1 MAWVDLALALLG
13 IPVLA
18 CAGYL
23 FLLTLLSAKLPLAA
37 RATPR
42 TRFRVLIPAHD
53 EGLGIASTIE
63 NLRALDYPPELYDVL
78 VIADNCVDDTAT
90 RASAAGA
97 LVLTRTSDDERGK
110 GYALHYAFA
119 RLPENVDAAV
129 VIDADT
135 VVSPNLLRAFAAR
148 LESGAGAVQADYAVR
163 NAMAAWRTRLIAIAF
178 GAFHVVRSRGRE
190 RLGVSAGL
198 RGNGMCFSARVLR
211 EVPHEAYSIVEDV
224 EYGIRLA
231 EAGHRVFYADEAHVY
246 GEMVTNAKAA
256 ESQRER
262 WEGGRAALTR
272 KYAGRLLRRGLAGNR
287 VLLDLGIDVLV
298 PPLSRLAV
306 AAALGLL
313 LAVVGG
319 LVAGGFRVSG
329 TVFGASVA
337 AIVLYVLRGWMVSE
351 TGARGLLDLAL
362 APGYVAWKIA
372 LRLRRRP
379 ATSEWVRTS
388 REAERPETPS

>member
-1 MAWVDLALALLG
+1 
-13 IPVLA
+13 
-18 CAGYL
+18 
-23 FLLTLLSAKLPLAA
+23 
-37 RATPR
+37 
-42 TRFRVLIPAHD
+42 
-53 EGLGIASTIE
+53 
-63 NLRALDYPPELYDVL
+63 
-78 VIADNCVDDTAT
+78 
-90 RASAAGA
+90 
-97 LVLTRTSDDERGK
+97 
-110 GYALHYAFA
+110 
-119 RLPENVDAAV
+119 
-129 VIDADT
+129 
-135 VVSPNLLRAFAAR
+135 
-148 LESGAGAVQADYAVR
+148 
-163 NAMAAWRTRLIAIAF
+163 
-178 GAFHVVRSRGRE
+178 
-190 RLGVSAGL
+190 
-198 RGNGMCFSARVLR
+198 
-211 EVPHEAYSIVEDV
+211 
-224 EYGIRLA
+224 
-231 EAGHRVFYADEAHVY
+231 
-246 GEMVTNAKAA
+246 
-256 ESQRER
+256 
-262 WEGGRAALTR
+262 
-272 KYAGRLLRRGLAGNR
+272 